1 MKKIVFLGGG
11 GHARVLIDLVRII
24 GKHEITGIL
33 DLQLKK
39 DTIVS
44 DIPVL
49 GGDDQ
54 LSVIFNNGV
63 RTVCIAVGS
72 AEDNEVRCH
81 LFDVARHMG
90 FEILSLVHPNSFV
103 SGGSTISDGVQ
114 IMAGVTIQTN
124 TFIGENSII
133 NTGAIID
140 HDCFV
145 GRHTHICPGVVI
157 AGGATIGD
165 NSFIGPGSTIIKGV
179 KIGNNSVVAAG
190 AVVTN
195 DVPDGLKVKGVPAK

>member
-24 GKHEITGIL
+24 GQYEIVGIL
-33 DLQLKK
+33 DLHLKK
-39 DTIVS
+39 GTMVLN
-44 DIPVL
+44 IPVL

-54 LSVIFNNGV
+54 LSVIFNNGI
-63 RTVCIAVGS
+63 RTGCIAVGS
-72 AEDNEVRCH
+72 AKDNEVRCR
-81 LFDVARHMG
+81 LFDVTRHMG

-103 SGGSTISDGVQ
+103 SEESTISDGVQ
-114 IMAGVTIQTN
+114 VMAGVTIQTN

-145 GRHTHICPGVVI
+145 GRHTHICPGVVV
-157 AGGATIGD
+157 AGGVAIGD
-165 NSFIGPGSTIIKGV
+165 NSFIGPGATIIKGV
-179 KIGNNSVVAAG
+179 NIGNNSVVGAG
-190 AVVTN
+190 AVVIH
-195 DVPDGLKVKGVPAK
+195 DVGDGLKVKGVPAE